1 MAALV
6 GGSQQSGPSTQLV
19 VTLVGGGNSTHCMA
33 PLLAAAGF
41 PVNILTRRP
50 DDWSKEI
57 SVVNEDLGW
66 IRATKIACVPNLIT
80 SNPAECIPQSDIV
93 WFCGVPIHH
102 NPALLQLI
110 KPHLNPRRHVF
121 IGKEIEEK
129 EKQNH
134 FVVFV
139 DKMRKKREGKK
150 NKKNT
155 ADHVSNHKFFR
166 SPRLPTS
173 NPVALTQPTHF
184 HSSFILLLLFFR
196 NYLLLRRFR
205 VGGST

>member
-6 GGSQQSGPSTQLV
+6 GGAQQSGPSTQLV

-50 DDWSKEI
+50 NDWSNEI

-66 IRATKIACVPNLIT
+66 IRATKISCVPNLIT
-80 SNPAECIPQSDIV
+80 SNPADCIPQSDIV

-110 KPHLNPRRHVF
+110 KTHLNPHRHVF
-121 IGKEIEEK
+121 IGN
-129 EKQNH
+129 Q
-134 FVVFV
+134 
-139 DKMRKKREGKK
+139 KRE
-150 NKKNT
+150 
-155 ADHVSNHKFFR
+155 
-166 SPRLPTS
+166 
-173 NPVALTQPTHF
+173 
-184 HSSFILLLLFFR
+184 I
-196 NYLLLRRFR
+196 
-205 VGGST
+205 